1 MQISQDNGRDDIFI
15 RLGKRGGM
23 NKIGVLVEGPL
34 ELVGVCG
41 SLSSNSQDTLNT
53 FSVVLQPW
61 IHKLLNPVLDQLDQ
75 CIVFLYSLVS
85 SARDVLSP
93 WWQVVRNTY
102 ATNLLRSQ
110 IFAIGLKTKNV
121 RLGIVELLSEGAVL
135 LPRLL

>member
-1 MQISQDNGRDDIFI
+1 
-15 RLGKRGGM
+15 M

-41 SLSSNSQDTLNT
+41 SLSGNSQDTINT
-53 FSVVLQPW
+53 FSMVLQPW

-121 RLGIVELLSEGAVL
+121 RLSIVELLSEGAVL